1 MLRIKL
7 NELAKANDNGLLQT
21 DVWKWDGIGW
31 NEYVALEEEDFIRAD
46 DELFVTLPAEAG
58 LYRVD
63 YYIKPLELLE
73 PLDVLGAE
81 AAGGLRAE
89 VLHPAPFKTKEGTL
103 WGYINNEG
111 RTAIEPRYEYA
122 EDFQEN
128 GLAIV
133 QRKNSSGLIDS
144 SGREK
149 VKPYYS
155 FIAPF
160 AEGRAVVSDAKG
172 YTLIDEKGREVT
184 AARYDYLNS
193 LHDGR
198 ALFSRQSTTAGGSRY
213 GYIDAQGKEVLPAVY
228 LDAGDF
234 MNGTALVKT
243 AEGEYALIDKDGK
256 VLHTYKHAFVGNPGD
271 GLLAYQEAENGK
283 YGYLNLDGSVAIKP
297 QFTAALPFSEGRAV
311 INTAENY
318 GNAYGLIDKQ
328 GKQIIPATYYE
339 VQQLGENRVSLGT
352 PVYADQP
359 YRGSRYVIADAVT
372 GKILSN
378 HPLLGVNNY
387 QHGLASVYDAKDT
400 YFIDKSGK
408 RASQPP
414 VIAGSGTLSF
424 SGSLIRA
431 DVDQR
436 TAYYDRAGKQV
447 WRQNG
452 VIPLR
457 PPYSVLEKKYKPNRD
472 YLVYYPVIEGI
483 ADIEVSKAVN
493 SRLRSQSKA
502 EGVSSDGSKQDFSYT
517 GDFAVEFFRKNLL
530 VLELSGYN
538 YPFGAAHG
546 MPTRLY
552 EHVNLRSGRFYT
564 LSDLFKP
571 GSRYV
576 EKLSEIVGKQIANDP
591 QYSYVFP
598 DTYKGITADQPFYV
612 DEDALY
618 LYFAPYEIAPY
629 AAGFPTFRI
638 PYAEIMGLIST
649 EGDFWQSFH

>member
-7 NELAKANDNGLLQT
+7 NELAKGMDSGPLQAE
-21 DVWKWDGIGW
+21 VWKWDGIGW
-31 NEYVALEEEDFIRAD
+31 NEAVAQQEEDFIRAD
-46 DELFVTLPAEAG
+46 DDLFVTIPAEEG
-58 LYRVD
+58 LYRID
-63 YYIKPLELLE
+63 YSIKPLEPIYLLSE
-73 PLDVLGAE
+73 WEGN
-81 AAGGLRAE
+81 GLRAE
-89 VLHPAPFKTKEGTL
+89 VLHPAPFKLKEGTL

-111 RTAIEPRYEYA
+111 RTVIEPRYDYA
-122 EDFQEN
+122 EDFQDN

-133 QRKNSSGLIDS
+133 QRRDSSGLIDS

-149 VKPYYS
+149 IKPVYS

-160 AEGRAVVSDAKG
+160 AEGLAVVSDAKG
-172 YTLIDEKGREVT
+172 YTFIDEKGKEVT
-184 AARYDYLNS
+184 SARYDYLNS
-193 LHDGR
+193 LHEGR
-198 ALFSRQSTTAGGSRY
+198 ALFSQQSTTGNSRY
-213 GYIDAQGKEVLPAVY
+213 GYLNAQGKEVLPPVY

-234 MNGTALVKT
+234 MNGTALVKVS
-243 AEGEYALIDKDGK
+243 EGEYALIDPEGT
-256 VLHTYKHAFVGNPGD
+256 VLHTYKHPFVGNPGD
-271 GLLAYQEAENGK
+271 GLLAYQEMENGK

-311 INTAENY
+311 INTAEDY

-328 GKQIIPATYYE
+328 GKQIVPATYYE
-339 VQQLGENRVSLGT
+339 VLQLGENRVALGT

-359 YRGSRYVIADAVT
+359 YRGSSYVIADAGT
-372 GKILSN
+372 GRILSS

-408 RASQPP
+408 KASQPP
-414 VIAGSGTLSF
+414 VIAGAGTLSF

-431 DVDQR
+431 DIDQR
-436 TAYYDRAGKQV
+436 TAYYDRRGKQV

-483 ADIEVSKAVN
+483 ASTEVSRAVN
-493 SRLRSQSKA
+493 DKLRSLSLA
-502 EGVSSDGSKQDFSYT
+502 EGVGSGGPAQDFSYT

-538 YPFGAAHG
+538 FPFGAAHG
-546 MPTRLY
+546 MPTLIY
-552 EHVNLRSGRFYT
+552 EHINLRSGRFYT

-571 GSRYV
+571 GSKYV
-576 EKLSEIVGKQIANDP
+576 EKLSEIVGKQIATDP

-612 DEDALY
+612 DEAALY

>member
-7 NELAKANDNGLLQT
+7 NELAKGNDNGLLVAE
-21 DVWKWDGIGW
+21 VWKWDGIGW
-31 NEYVALEEEDFIRAD
+31 NEYIAQQDEDFIRAD
-46 DELFVTLPAEAG
+46 DDLFVTIPAEAG

-63 YYIKPLELLE
+63 YSIRPLE
-73 PLDVLGAE
+73 PLYTLPVVAE
-81 AAGGLRAE
+81 SELRAE
-89 VLHPAPFKTKEGTL
+89 VLHPAPFKLKEGTL

-111 RTAIEPRYEYA
+111 RTAIEPRYDYA
-122 EDFQEN
+122 EDFQDN

-149 VKPYYS
+149 VKPIYS

-172 YTLIDEKGREVT
+172 YTFIDEKGKEVT
-184 AARYDYLNS
+184 SARYDYLNS
-193 LHDGR
+193 LHEGR
-198 ALFSRQSTTAGGSRY
+198 ALFSKQSTTGNSRY
-213 GYIDAQGKEVLPAVY
+213 GYLDAQGKEVLPPVY

-234 MNGTALVKT
+234 MNGMALVKT
-243 AEGEYALIDKDGK
+243 SEGEYALIDPQGR
-256 VLHTYKHAFVGNPGD
+256 VLHTYKHPFVGYPGD
-271 GLLAYQEAENGK
+271 GLLAFQETENGK

-311 INTAENY
+311 INTAEDY
-318 GNAYGLIDKQ
+318 GNAYGLIDKT

-339 VQQLGENRVSLGT
+339 VLQLGENRVALGT
-352 PVYADQP
+352 PVYAEQP

-372 GKILSN
+372 GKVLSS

-400 YFIDKSGK
+400 YFIDRSGK

-414 VIAGSGTLSF
+414 VIAGAGTLSF

-431 DVDQR
+431 DIDQR
-436 TAYYDRAGKQV
+436 TAYYDRNGKQV

-483 ADIEVSKAVN
+483 ADAEISRAVN
-493 SRLRSQSKA
+493 DKLRSLSLA
-502 EGVSSDGSKQDFSYT
+502 EGAGSGGTAQDFSYT
-517 GDFAVEFFRKNLL
+517 GDFAVEFFRKKLL

-546 MPTRLY
+546 MPTRIY
-552 EHVNLRSGRFYT
+552 EHINLRSGRFYT

-571 GSRYV
+571 GSKYV
-576 EKLSEIVGKQIANDP
+576 EKLSAIVGKQIAGDP

-598 DTYKGITADQPFYV
+598 DTYQGITADQPFYV
-612 DEDALY
+612 DADAFY

-629 AAGFPTFRI
+629 VAGFPTFRI

>member
-7 NELAKANDNGLLQT
+7 NELAKGMDSGPLQAE
-21 DVWKWDGIGW
+21 VWKWDGIGW
-31 NEYVALEEEDFIRAD
+31 NEAVAQQEEDFIRAD
-46 DELFVTLPAEAG
+46 DDLFVTIPAEEG
-58 LYRVD
+58 LYRID
-63 YYIKPLELLE
+63 YSIKPLETLYLLTDGE
-73 PLDVLGAE
+73 GS
-81 AAGGLRAE
+81 GLRAE
-89 VLHPAPFKTKEGTL
+89 VLHPAPFKLKEGTL

-111 RTAIEPRYEYA
+111 RTVIEPRYDYA
-122 EDFQEN
+122 EDFQDN

-133 QRKNSSGLIDS
+133 QRRDSSGLIDS

-149 VKPYYS
+149 VKPVYS
-155 FIAPF
+155 FIAPY
-160 AEGRAVVSDAKG
+160 AEGLAVVSDAKG
-172 YTLIDEKGREVT
+172 YTFIDEKGKEVT
-184 AARYDYLNS
+184 SARYDYLNS
-193 LHDGR
+193 LHEGR
-198 ALFSRQSTTAGGSRY
+198 ALFSKQSTTGNSRY
-213 GYIDAQGKEVLPAVY
+213 GYLNAQGKEVLPPVY

-234 MNGTALVKT
+234 MNGTALVKVS
-243 AEGEYALIDKDGK
+243 EGEYALINPEGT
-256 VLHTYKHAFVGNPGD
+256 VLHTYKHPFVGNPGD
-271 GLLAYQEAENGK
+271 GLLAYQETENGK
-283 YGYLNLDGSVAIKP
+283 YGYLNLDGGVAIKP
-297 QFTAALPFSEGRAV
+297 QFTAALPFSKGRAV
-311 INTAENY
+311 INTAEDY
-318 GNAYGLIDKQ
+318 GNANGLIDKQ
-328 GKQIIPATYYE
+328 GKQVVPATYYE
-339 VQQLGENRVSLGT
+339 VQQLGEDRVALGT

-359 YRGSRYVIADAVT
+359 YRGSRYVIADAGT
-372 GKILSN
+372 GRILSN

-408 RASQPP
+408 KASQPP
-414 VIAGSGTLSF
+414 VIAGAGTLSL

-431 DVDQR
+431 DIDQR
-436 TAYYDRAGKQV
+436 TAYYDRKGKQV

-483 ADIEVSKAVN
+483 ASTEVSKAVN
-493 SRLRSQSKA
+493 DKLRSLSHA
-502 EGVSSDGSKQDFSYT
+502 EGVGSGGPAQDFSYT

-538 YPFGAAHG
+538 FPFGAAHG
-546 MPTRLY
+546 MPTRIY
-552 EHVNLRSGRFYT
+552 EHINLRSGRFYT

-571 GSRYV
+571 GSKYV
-576 EKLSEIVGKQIANDP
+576 EKLSEIVGKQIATDP

-612 DEDALY
+612 DEAALY

-649 EGDFWQSFH
+649 EGDFWQSYH